1 MYKSRP
7 FWLLIL
13 QLIYTSTFAQGEANN
28 WYFGVN
34 AGLDFNSGIPVPLLD
49 GQITQWEGTA
59 IMSDSSGQLLFYTD
73 GATVFNRNHDTLFNG
88 SGLLGENS
96 STQSALI
103 IPKPGSNT
111 RYLIFTTEAIES
123 VIQPIPPDE
132 WKLAYSELDMTLD
145 GGLGGITATKN
156 VVLYFPSGEKLTAVK
171 HANNQDIWVL
181 AHGMSIHSYM
191 SFLVTNDGVNTIP
204 IISEMGTVDTSLIIE
219 GTPVSAGYMK
229 ASPDGNTVASVFY
242 YANKVDVLKFNKAN
256 GQFNFRFTLD
266 SIVQFPYGIEF
277 SPNSEL
283 LYVSGYYPSVVRQFQ
298 IQQSDNLQEVIANS
312 VEIYNNGSSAALAN
326 ALQLGPDQKIYIV
339 SFASQYIHRIEN
351 PNSIGL
357 ASNFIQDYL
366 FLGGPETRLG
376 LPNFFPNL
384 LYKPSILSSG
394 FCNGDSIFFT
404 ALNGDLAD
412 SVKWKFGDLGNGTDF
427 QAEGSEVFH
436 LYNQPGVYSVN
447 AYLFSGNTIDTLN
460 YTAYIIA
467 TPVTNLVGDFG
478 ICPGDTVFLTAFDV
492 PSITWQDG
500 STDLEY
506 PVTIPGIYWASS
518 TIGCSKTDTV
528 SVSWNPPIET
538 TISIADCIPISVNG
552 ITYSESGNYYQNFL
566 SVLGCDSILIINA
579 EIQNINAQISQQGSS
594 LIFNGNPTSIQW
606 INCSTGQAIPGATET
621 SFVPQTT
628 GNYGAIITIGECVD
642 SSNCRQIIQSSM
654 PEKPGSLCD
663 NLIVTPNPVNDQIEF
678 TLDKSVYDIR
688 LFTSTGALVLST
700 KGNAQKQIINFQD
713 LARAMYVLQVDECRF
728 KIVKQ

>member
-1 MYKSRP
+1 
-7 FWLLIL
+7 
-13 QLIYTSTFAQGEANN
+13 LIYSSTFAQGEANN

-312 VEIYNNGSSAALAN
+312 VEIYNNGSNAALAN
-326 ALQLGPDQKIYIV
+326 ALQLGPDQKIYVV

-412 SVKWKFGDLGNGTDF
+412 SVKWKFGDLGNGLDF

-467 TPVTNLVGDFG
+467 TPITNLVSDFG
-478 ICPGDTVFLTAFDV
+478 ICPGDTVFLTASDV

-518 TIGCSKTDTV
+518 AIGCSKTDTV

-538 TISIADCIPISVNG
+538 TIYINDCVPISVNG
-552 ITYSESGNYYQNFL
+552 ITYSSSGNYFQNFL
-566 SVLGCDSILIINA
+566 SVSGCDSILTINA
-579 EIQNINAQISQQGSS
+579 EIFNLNPQIFQTDSM
-594 LIFNGNPTSIQW
+594 LYVNGNPTSIQW
-606 INCSTGQAIPGATET
+606 INCTTGQAIPGATQT
-621 SFVPQTT
+621 SFVPQIS
-628 GNYGAIITIGECVD
+628 GNYGAVITIGECVD
-642 SSNCRQIIQSSM
+642 TSNCRQIIQSSA

-663 NLIVTPNPVNDQIEF
+663 NLIVTPNPVQDQIEF
-678 TLDKSVYDIR
+678 TLDKSSYDIK
-688 LFTSTGALVLST
+688 LFTSSGALLTST
-700 KGNAQKQIINFQD
+700 IGSKEKQNVCMD
-713 LARAMYVLQVDECRF
+713 NYAAAMYILQIDQCFF
-728 KIVKQ
+728 KIMKSR